1 MNNILKDVIFII
13 EYDVKN
19 NFYMIITE
27 FMDTYYKYI
36 FFNDFFNKYSN
47 VNIEILKKLFDDK
60 HTLRYICH
68 DYQYLNIEMM
78 LSYNINAFMIQEEI
92 LFKFTKE
99 DSKEFIDLYKNKKN
113 NITKPISQK
122 MEEDLD
128 IIINNIKEKFK
139 FFCV

>member
-1 MNNILKDVIFII
+1 MNNILKDVIFVI

-19 NFYMIITE
+19 NFYVIITE

-47 VNIEILKKLFDDK
+47 VNIEILKKLLDDK
-60 HTLRYICH
+60 HSLKYICH
-68 DYQYLNIEMM
+68 DQQYLNIEMM
-78 LSYNINAFMIQEEI
+78 ISYNINTFMIQEEI

-113 NITKPISQK
+113 NIVKPISQK

-128 IIINNIKEKFK
+128 VIINNIKEKFK